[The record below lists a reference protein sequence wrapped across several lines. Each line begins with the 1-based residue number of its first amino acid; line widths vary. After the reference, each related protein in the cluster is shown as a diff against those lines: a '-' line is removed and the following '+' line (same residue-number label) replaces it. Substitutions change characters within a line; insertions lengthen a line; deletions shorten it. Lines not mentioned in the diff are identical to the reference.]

1 MWIGAKQ
8 RSSSAPLRAS
18 SLLLADGHA
27 LRRIVGVRDHDLP
40 DSGRQRRV
48 DRHVDLGAPEV
59 PGREHEVVARDH
71 CEHAREPLR
80 RHAARARSPTPGG
93 RELVLDLPPD
103 RLLGGLRA
111 VLARLV
117 LGVDRRQPD
126 DARPSS
132 RRDLDRLR
140 VEPADAGIEHDRP
153 ERIHAGHGPAH
164 DGRALGGR
172 HVVRLEHEARQP
184 ELAEAARQREVV
196 DAPLRQVRLDV
207 DVQVVGPAH
216 ELARAGRRLSGRHF
230 GQEALP
236 PRAREASP

>member
-1 MWIGAKQ
+1 MWISARPRCPVAST
-8 RSSSAPLRAS
+8 RSWRATTAS
-18 SLLLADGHA
+18 TLASPSGVTRTGSLADA
-27 LRRIVGVRDHDLP
+27 
-40 DSGRQRRV
+40 
-48 DRHVDLGAPEV
+48 
-59 PGREHEVVARDH
+59 
-71 CEHAREPLR
+71 
-80 RHAARARSPTPGG
+80 GG

-103 RLLGGLRA
+103 GLLGRLGA
-111 VLARLV
+111 ILAGLV

-126 DARPSS
+126 DARASS

-140 VEPADAGIEHDRP
+140 VEPADAGIQHDRA
-153 ERIHAGHGPAH
+153 ERIHAGHGRPH

-207 DVQVVGPAH
+207 HVQVVGPAH